1 MHLIEDIR
9 AYQKNDPAARS
20 VAEIL
25 LLYNGLHATIDYR
38 IAHWFN
44 RHHCHFIARAISQH
58 SKRWTGIEIH
68 PGARIG
74 RRLVIDHGTGIVIG
88 ETAEIGDDC
97 LLYQGV
103 TLGGTGKD
111 VGKRHP
117 TIGNNVMIGAGAKV
131 LGPFRVGDNARIAA
145 YSVVLREVPENATVV
160 GVPGRIVKICN
171 EKLDQ
176 IHTPDPISLEIDA
189 LKLQVAELS
198 LQFEALQT
206 KMEMKTGG

>member
-145 YSVVLREVPENATVV
+145 NSVVLREVPDNATVV